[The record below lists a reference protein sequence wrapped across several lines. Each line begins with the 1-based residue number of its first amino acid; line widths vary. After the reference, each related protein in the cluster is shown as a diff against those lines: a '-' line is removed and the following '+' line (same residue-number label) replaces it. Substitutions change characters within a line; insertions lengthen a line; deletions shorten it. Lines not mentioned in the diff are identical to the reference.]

1 MISLNKTLLIGQ
13 VQNDPDFRV
22 TGNNVMVAIF
32 HVITEDDKIGEKE
45 FHRVVAFGETAKCC
59 GDSSFKWS
67 TVFVEGRIRT
77 SEWKDKRGD
86 KKSTIEIVASSIR
99 LLEFSDRDKRKK
111 RALKNDAELECT
123 LATRKIG
130 LK

>member
-22 TGNNVMVAIF
+22 TGNNVMKANF

-59 GDSSFKWS
+59 GDSLFKGS

-86 KKSTIEIVASSIR
+86 KKRTIEIVASSIK
-99 LLEFSDRDKRKK
+99 LLEFSDRYKRKK
-111 RALKNDAELECT
+111 RALKNDAELWNALLQLE
-123 LATRKIG
+123 KSV
-130 LK
+130 